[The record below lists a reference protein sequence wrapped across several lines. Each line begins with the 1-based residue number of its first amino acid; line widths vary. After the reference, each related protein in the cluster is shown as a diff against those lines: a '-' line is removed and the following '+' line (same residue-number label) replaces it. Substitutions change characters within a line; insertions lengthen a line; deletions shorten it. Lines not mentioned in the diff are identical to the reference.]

1 MGNMDSQTEALW
13 RERFKTFNRFMVL
26 MWRLGL
32 GNWVNSM
39 PMVGG
44 RIMVL
49 VHRGRKTGARRYT
62 PVNYATIDGDIY
74 CTAGFGAVADW
85 YKNILADPDVEVWL
99 PDGWYAGSAAVITED
114 TRRLPYLREVLLN
127 SGFAAPLFGVNPK
140 SMSDEELDEATRDY
154 LLIRVERRH
163 PLTGQN
169 GPGSLNWVWPL
180 ATVFLLMAMLRRKRD

>member
-114 TRRLPYLREVLLN
+114 EHRLSYLR
-127 SGFAAPLFGVNPK
+127 
-140 SMSDEELDEATRDY
+140 
-154 LLIRVERRH
+154 
-163 PLTGQN
+163 
-169 GPGSLNWVWPL
+169 
-180 ATVFLLMAMLRRKRD
+180 